1 MSSASSHQSFVRD
14 GTGYEEVYPSSHE
27 DHDSQSEERS
37 PFASSPSSRNEGL
50 EMSDEEGSN
59 EGPDNKDLPIQSV
72 VGPNGL
78 RQFVMLFEWLVN
90 YFTSSIKEKHFKT
103 FRAHY
108 QILDNISVHLPYE
121 SKKCYHEG
129 LEGVGVYEQMLK
141 AGLRFPLSSLHHEL
155 LQHLGLSVN
164 QVSPNAWR
172 VFITMEVLYGVMLVG
187 ARRLT
192 VREFLNCYRSNEIDK
207 SLGMYSFAPK
217 SPLLRLV
224 YETLDSNRLPR
235 R

>member
-1 MSSASSHQSFVRD
+1 MSNASSHQSFVHD
-14 GTGYEEVYPSSHE
+14 GAGYEEVYPSGHE

-37 PFASSPSSRNEGL
+37 PSASSPSSRNEGL

-59 EGPDNKDLPIQSV
+59 DGPNNNDLPIQSV

-78 RQFVMLFEWLVN
+78 RQFVMLPEWSVN

-108 QILDNISVHLPYE
+108 QIPDNIFVRLPYE
-121 SKKCYHEG
+121 PEKCYYDG

-141 AGLRFPLSSLHHEL
+141 VRLRFPLSSLHREL

-172 VFITMEVLYGVMLVG
+172 FFIVVEVLYRVMSVG

-192 VREFLNCYRSNEIDK
+192 VQEFFNCYYPDEIVIK
-207 SLGMYSFAPK
+207 GH
-217 SPLLRLV
+217 V
-224 YETLDSNRLPR
+224 
-235 R
+235 

>member
-1 MSSASSHQSFVRD
+1 MSSHQSFVRD

-59 EGPDNKDLPIQSV
+59 EGPDNNDLPIQSA
-72 VGPNGL
+72 VGPDGL
-78 RQFVMLFEWLVN
+78 RQFVMLSEWSVN
-90 YFTSSIKEKHFKT
+90 YFTSSIKKKHFKM

-108 QILDNISVHLPYE
+108 QILDNISVRLPYK
-121 SKKCYHEG
+121 SKKCDYEG

-141 AGLRFPLSSLHHEL
+141 AGLRFPLSSLHREL

-164 QVSPNAWR
+164 QVSPNAWK
-172 VFITMEVLYGVMLVG
+172 VFIAMEVLYGVMLVC

-192 VREFLNCYRSNEIDK
+192 VREFLNCYRLNEIDK